1 MALTS
6 PWFRW
11 SSRLQNAERNSPPMR
26 AGEQSQSVRVIQQA
40 MIQLGIDPMTISIK
54 KYGSPDG
61 IFGAETKRA
70 IKKYQKN
77 HTGPTLTSDGV
88 VGQNTM
94 RALDADLPGGGPKL
108 PPLPS
113 RSRYVVPGIMAAR
126 NQLARGHT
134 NLCWAYSYAMLVS
147 WRRQQS
153 FEIRPLIAS
162 VGATWL
168 ARYDANRG
176 LPWLQ
181 GKQFYNAGGLRT
193 EPLQSFPVSRWSE
206 LLRSHGPLL
215 MDTLNNSLRGG
226 HARVLYGVQGDGSP
240 RGTTMLI
247 LDPWR
252 GADYGESYE
261 KFIAKYE
268 GVAGQATLRTALIAH
283 Y

>member
-1 MALTS
+1 MALSS

-11 SSRLQNAERNSPPMR
+11 SSRFRQAEQNNPPMR
-26 AGEQSQSVRVIQQA
+26 SGEQCQAVRVIQQA
-40 MIQLGIDPMTISIK
+40 MIQLGVHPMTRSIR

-61 IFGAETKRA
+61 VFGSETKQA
-70 IKKYQKN
+70 VSKYQKD
-77 HTGPTLTSDGV
+77 HTNPTLSSDGV

-94 RALDADLPGGGPKL
+94 RALDQDLPGGGPKL
-108 PPLPS
+108 PPLPA
-113 RSRYVVPGIMAAR
+113 RSRYVVPGIIAAR
-126 NQLARGHT
+126 NQLARNQT
-134 NLCWAYSYAMLVS
+134 NLCWAYSFAMLAQ

-153 FEIRPLIAS
+153 LEVRDLIAA
-162 VGATWL
+162 VGPQWL

-176 LPWLQ
+176 LPWVQ
-181 GKQFYNAGGLRT
+181 GQQFYKAAGLST

-206 LLRSHGPLL
+206 LLRAHGPLL
-215 MDTLNNSLRGG
+215 LDTLNNSLGGG
-226 HARVLYGVQGDGSP
+226 HVRVLYGVQGDGSP

-268 GVAGQATLRTALIAH
+268 GVASQPVLRTALIAH